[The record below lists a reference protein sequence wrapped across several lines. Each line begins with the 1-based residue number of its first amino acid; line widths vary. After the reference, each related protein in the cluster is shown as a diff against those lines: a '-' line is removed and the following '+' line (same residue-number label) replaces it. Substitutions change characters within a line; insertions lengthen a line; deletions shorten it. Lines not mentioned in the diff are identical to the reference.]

1 MAVEYVHRATTVYWR
16 GKQEK
21 YNFRKYLLIIS
32 PTHYFVCKKCDGDFN
47 INETF
52 IDRAV
57 VHELKRV
64 SFPCYNEK
72 CLWEG
77 SNVDYRVSHRHDQMK
92 A

>member
-1 MAVEYVHRATTVYWR
+1 M
-16 GKQEK
+16 
-21 YNFRKYLLIIS
+21 
-32 PTHYFVCKKCDGDFN
+32 CKKCDGDFN

-72 CLWEG
+72 CPWEG
-77 SNVDYRVSHRHDQMK
+77 SNVDYRVSNRHISIQIK
-92 A
+92 AVTSSDCLPVPVFDIMSYEVIVY